1 MTTAAV
7 GEQSTLSQGRDNLF
21 DTPNAST
28 GVILFNSVGQ
38 LLFMNNDAQRYIR
51 ELYPLSI
58 RKTGGCLIPADV
70 HSVVRDLISRLL
82 EYEHPKDC
90 ESIQVERLFFSSD
103 QGLLLRG
110 FCIPDEPIATNSRV
124 LVTIEKLH
132 QAIACPDIN
141 IQDRYHLTQ
150 REQMVIIYLMLGF
163 TNKEIAN
170 RLNLSEYTVKEHLKR
185 IMHKTRT
192 TTRTGLLA
200 RMVFPISGIP
210 GDDGSR
216 IFSKAGSIEIPT
228 TLRPVPVL
236 KAKMA
241 GVIS

>member
-1 MTTAAV
+1 MLKALSEV
-7 GEQSTLSQGRDNLF
+7 GPAPIKTQASSTRYD
-21 DTPNAST
+21 ST
-28 GVILFNSVGQ
+28 GVILFNSIGQ
-38 LLFMNNDAQRYIR
+38 LLFMNQDAQMYIR
-51 ELYPLSI
+51 QLQPLAMG
-58 RKTGGCLIPADV
+58 RNGGCLIPADV

-82 EYEHPKDC
+82 ECEHPKDC
-90 ESIQVERLFFSSD
+90 ESIQVERLFFSSG

-110 FCIPDEPIATNSRV
+110 FCIPDEPMASNSRV

-132 QAIACPDIN
+132 QRIGCPDIS

-185 IMHKTRT
+185 IMQKTKT

-200 RMVFPISGIP
+200 RMVFPLGGDEASRMFAHP
-210 GDDGSR
+210 GGL
-216 IFSKAGSIEIPT
+216 EEPT
-228 TLRPVPVL
+228 GLG
-236 KAKMA
+236 KMA
-241 GVIS
+241 YAIP